1 MALISRIVT
10 LLFLAILIG
19 SQTSAVQD
27 PIPKLTANDLDRGN
41 KLFVAHCALCHG
53 IGATGG
59 RGPSL
64 SQPQLPRAASNNALF
79 KIIQEG
85 IDGTEM
91 PGAWQLAEREIWQ
104 VAGYLRSLGQTAVAS
119 VDNVP
124 GDPGRGKQY
133 YEAKGGCASC
143 HIVGGR
149 GGTVGPDLS
158 NIGARRSPAYLR
170 EALIDPG
177 ASVPEE
183 FLVVSVVTRDG
194 QRVRGV
200 RLNED
205 SFTIQLRDTR
215 NVFHSF
221 RKLELKELKKEFGAS
236 LMPGYRESLAAS
248 EIDDMVAYLAGLR
261 GEK

>member
-1 MALISRIVT
+1 MALISRIMT
-10 LLFLAILIG
+10 LLFFAILIG

-27 PIPKLTANDLDRGN
+27 PIPKLTANDVDRGN

-64 SQPQLPRAASNNALF
+64 NQPQLPLAANNNALF

-91 PGAWQLAEREIWQ
+91 PGAWQLHEREIWQ
-104 VAGYLRSLGQTAVAS
+104 VAGYVRSLARTA
-119 VDNVP
+119 DTKVP
-124 GDPGRGKQY
+124 GDPDRGKQY

-149 GGTVGPDLS
+149 GGTLGPDLS

-177 ASVPEE
+177 ASVPDE
-183 FLVVSVVTRDG
+183 FLVVSVLTRDG

-248 EIDDMVAYLAGLR
+248 EIDDVVAYLAGLR